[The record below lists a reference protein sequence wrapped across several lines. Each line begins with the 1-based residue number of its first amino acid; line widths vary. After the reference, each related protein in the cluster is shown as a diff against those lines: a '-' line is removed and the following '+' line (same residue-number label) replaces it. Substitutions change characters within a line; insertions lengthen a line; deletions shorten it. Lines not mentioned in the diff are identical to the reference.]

1 VVVEVV
7 VGMASVQRERGLKRS
22 LCVSKPLP
30 YVREW
35 TVEDVGVFL
44 HDMQTDMSTDHL
56 T

>member
-1 VVVEVV
+1 
-7 VGMASVQRERGLKRS
+7 VQRKRGLKRS
-22 LCVSKPLP
+22 LCVPSPVP

-44 HDMQTDMSTDHL
+44 HDMQTNMSTDHP